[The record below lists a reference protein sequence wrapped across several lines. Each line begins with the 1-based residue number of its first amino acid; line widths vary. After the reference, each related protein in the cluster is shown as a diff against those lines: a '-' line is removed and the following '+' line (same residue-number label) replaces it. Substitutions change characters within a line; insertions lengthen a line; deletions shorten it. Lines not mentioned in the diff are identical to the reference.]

1 MHHRLCAADS
11 GADAHGISTVGV
23 EMRRCRMAMATA
35 TLYHRVGTVNIV
47 QVQSASD
54 GQTVLDMATI
64 SSPYQGST
72 ATAAGN
78 HGICGSDDAPDLGVS
93 YELAPGPC
101 GKEGISPGRH
111 PSIVLRQKQIIA
123 EASRTPTP
131 ANQQSL
137 CISCLTG
144 FIRTVKEASN

>member
-1 MHHRLCAADS
+1 
-11 GADAHGISTVGV
+11 
-23 EMRRCRMAMATA
+23 MAMATA
-35 TLYHRVGTVNIV
+35 TLYHRMGTVNIV

-93 YELAPGPC
+93 YELAPGPWKGFPRVAIRRLYC
-101 GKEGISPGRH
+101 GRNK
-111 PSIVLRQKQIIA
+111 L
-123 EASRTPTP
+123 
-131 ANQQSL
+131 
-137 CISCLTG
+137 
-144 FIRTVKEASN
+144 

>member
-1 MHHRLCAADS
+1 MCRRQRGRRPWHLHCWCRDETMSSGYGDCDTVPPDGYSEYCASAV
-11 GADAHGISTVGV
+11 GIS
-23 EMRRCRMAMATA
+23 
-35 TLYHRVGTVNIV
+35 
-47 QVQSASD
+47 
-54 GQTVLDMATI
+54 GQTVLDLATI